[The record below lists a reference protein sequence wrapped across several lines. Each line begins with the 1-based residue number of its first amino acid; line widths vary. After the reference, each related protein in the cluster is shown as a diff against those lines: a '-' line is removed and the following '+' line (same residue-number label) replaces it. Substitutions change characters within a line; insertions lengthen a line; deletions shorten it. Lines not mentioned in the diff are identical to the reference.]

1 MIRIKK
7 LRKTLGYTQ
16 EKLAKQLNVSRT
28 TVAMWETGGREPDYD
43 TLVKITEIFNIPADY
58 IIGAGI
64 FKQWEDI
71 IKNYDDILF
80 ELMKLIPRGLE
91 LPSFSGEKTLV
102 AWLDQQM
109 YKPTDELQLIRW
121 FAFAIKSIELVD
133 QKGGDSPQIKIDFT
147 PEFAAIIK
155 AYKPAPLRIV
165 TVQQGLEEFIA
176 RHLNSAGSKLAPP
189 EKPKFVRIPVLG
201 DVAAGIPI
209 EAIQDIVDYEEI
221 APAMAKTG
229 EFFGLRI
236 KGASMEPRMRDG
248 DVVIVRKQDTAE
260 TGDTVVV
267 LVNGDSATV
276 KKIKAGPDGISLI
289 PTNPAYDPIFYTAA
303 EVESLPV
310 RIIGRVVE
318 LRAKY

>member
-1 MIRIKK
+1 MFQLI
-7 LRKTLGYTQ
+7 LKTLREEAGISQ
-16 EKLAKQLNVSRT
+16 AHLARQIGVGQSA
-28 TVAMWETGGREPDYD
+28 VGMWESGKSRPSSATMA
-43 TLVKITEIFNIPADY
+43 KIADY
-58 IIGAGI
+58 
-64 FKQWEDI
+64 FHVSVD
-71 IKNYDDILF
+71 YLC
-80 ELMKLIPRGLE
+80 GLT
-91 LPSFSGEKTLV
+91 SV
-102 AWLDQQM
+102 
-109 YKPTDELQLIRW
+109 
-121 FAFAIKSIELVD
+121 KSLAH
-133 QKGGDSPQIKIDFT
+133 
-147 PEFAAIIK
+147 PETA
-155 AYKPAPLRIV
+155 
-165 TVQQGLEEFIA
+165 
-176 RHLNSAGSKLAPP
+176 
-189 EKPKFVRIPVLG
+189 RIPVLG

-209 EAIQDIVDYEEI
+209 EAITDIVDYEEI
-221 APAMAKTG
+221 DAAMAATG

-248 DVVIVRKQDTAE
+248 DVVIVRKQATAE